1 MEAHNTAIFAAILE
15 TRSLTVIHYTI
26 EDELPKTSD
35 VEDRALMTQIQ
46 GLNSLDEI
54 WIICH
59 NRISNWHLYCAGAIR
74 KFLDAKRG
82 RHS

>member
-1 MEAHNTAIFAAILE
+1 MEELNTAIFAAILE

-26 EDELPKTSD
+26 DDELPKTAD
-35 VEDRALMTQIQ
+35 LEDRALMRQIK

-59 NRISNWHLYCAGAIR
+59 NRLSNWHLKRAGEIR
-74 KFLDAKRG
+74 AFIETKKG
-82 RHS
+82 R

>member
-1 MEAHNTAIFAAILE
+1 MEQCNNVIFELILK

-26 EDELPKTSD
+26 DDELPKTSD
-35 VEDRALMTQIQ
+35 VEDRALMQQIQ

-59 NRISNWHLYCAGAIR
+59 NRLSNWHLKCAGEIR
-74 KFLDAKRG
+74 QFLETKRG
-82 RHS
+82 KR